1 MKPAPRLTALLLGA
15 GLLASLAGCDLAE
28 ESANKLAEKA
38 EAAAQ
43 EIAREAIG
51 EAVNELNKKV
61 DEVQASAKDL
71 LGEKHREEAREE
83 SPRTPSNKEKGKAED
98 AMLPPSGVET

>member
-1 MKPAPRLTALLLGA
+1 MKPAPRLTALLLGT
-15 GLLASLAGCDLAE
+15 GLLASLAGCEMAE

-51 EAVNELNKKV
+51 EAVDELNKKV
-61 DEVQASAKDL
+61 DEVQASAKEL
-71 LGEKHREEAREE
+71 LGERHKEEAREQP
-83 SPRTPSNKEKGKAED
+83 PRAPSGKGEGKDDD
-98 AMLPPSGVET
+98 AMLPPSGIET

>member
-28 ESANKLAEKA
+28 ESANKLAKKA

-43 EIAREAIG
+43 DIAREAIG

-71 LGEKHREEAREE
+71 LGEKHKQEAREA
-83 SPRTPSNKEKGKAED
+83 SPRAPSNKDKAKEED